1 LWFTY
6 RVMIWNLES
15 KASCIADYK
24 ELLCARAEGN
34 QVCAAVTENKSI
46 YMRKELYKAQEAFE
60 FLKKWQIS
68 FA

>member
-1 LWFTY
+1 
-6 RVMIWNLES
+6 MIWNLES